1 MEVMSLKRRLQLNGV
16 QTLALSFAGLI
27 LLGACLLMLPG
38 ASRSG
43 TGIPFLNALLTA
55 TSASCV
61 TGLAVYDTY
70 TQFSGFGQAVILCL
84 IQVGGLSIVTVSVLV
99 SVFLG
104 RKIGVHQ
111 RTVLVDTVGALQVGG
126 IVRLARRVLMITLA
140 VEGLGT
146 VLLAVWF
153 CPRYG
158 SRGLWMSVFHAV
170 SAFCNAGFD
179 LFGTGASLVTV
190 AGEPLLNLVLILLI
204 LAGGVGFLV
213 WDDLLTHGACL
224 RRWRLHSKIV
234 LTANAVLIL
243 LGTAAFYEIEREHAF
258 AEVPEPQKWLMALF
272 QAVTPRTAGF
282 HTVDLVALQD
292 SSTVLTMLLMFIGA
306 GSGSTGGGIKV
317 NTAAV
322 LLLSTWAQVFRKAE
336 VNVFERRLDEENIR
350 KAYSSVTLYC
360 MVCVAGCMVLCV
372 QGVPLE
378 DALYEAVSALSTVG
392 LTRDVTPALPAFSK
406 MAVILLMFLGRVGSM
421 SVVMAMTRDRPRP
434 RLRHIAE
441 KILIG

>member
-1 MEVMSLKRRLQLNGV
+1 M
-16 QTLALSFAGLI
+16 
-27 LLGACLLMLPG
+27 
-38 ASRSG
+38 
-43 TGIPFLNALLTA
+43 
-55 TSASCV
+55 
-61 TGLAVYDTY
+61 
-70 TQFSGFGQAVILCL
+70 
-84 IQVGGLSIVTVSVLV
+84 
-99 SVFLG
+99 
-104 RKIGVHQ
+104 
-111 RTVLVDTVGALQVGG
+111 
-126 IVRLARRVLMITLA
+126 
-140 VEGLGT
+140 
-146 VLLAVWF
+146 
-153 CPRYG
+153 
-158 SRGLWMSVFHAV
+158 
-170 SAFCNAGFD
+170 
-179 LFGTGASLVTV
+179 V

-258 AEVPEPQKWLMALF
+258 AGVPEPQKWLMALF